1 MSRLLTRSTAALLLV
16 WACGG
21 YVRAVEPDTFSKV
34 VSFQY
39 EDSLDEPGT
48 TIQSQVVSFQ
58 YFDKLDDADLTF
70 ATSAAVSFYRS
81 GGEPVILSGPTSQ
94 SVKVGDALTL
104 SVTATGDAPLSY
116 QWCLNGAIISSAN
129 TATLTRPHAQ
139 MTDAGTYSVTVSNGV
154 GSEMSETRV
163 FSYQG
168 PTTPMPTVPSMT
180 TAGSTPAF
188 LLTLPPPPGKLMVFN
203 ASGQLVENGPMDTS
217 KMTIVLTHGWLSS
230 PAPPNWPTAMWQALK
245 DARLS
250 DLANIVAW
258 DWATGADDIKLWRV
272 ADRTPREGEALGQAL
287 MDKLG
292 ASYNQSMHFMGHSLG
307 TLVNCRAADYIHG
320 DGKNSPAK
328 NPATPTLKLDPQKT
342 HMTLFDEA
350 QLAVPVNG
358 MSVALDVILGNSRL
372 TNGEGSNSPAKVIP
386 ERARYIDNYISE
398 VGLLHSRAANVLLWR
413 KYTFGP
419 VGLHAYAYEWYLDSI
434 TPISDGQLG
443 LGGRRMGFPFSF
455 ERGSISSAPAEETF
469 FLQSLDVSASPLA
482 VTQMSS
488 AVAQQFSRNRVRAYE
503 GMKVYQSVA
512 YPTYQ
517 AYRGLNAA
525 GQAVQG
531 VYMQGIQ
538 YAGTMLADFAETFTA
553 PVGQP
558 VYLGTAGSTAAYF
571 TESGQPAA
579 TTFQASWDLQFRI
592 QSGTAPQQSL
602 MGAAAK
608 RNGVGVM
615 AAANSQPAFS
625 VIPMEVPHE
634 AVGLTFEYKIE
645 GAADGDFMTMGIGEE
660 IEYSMEAM
668 YVADGE
674 WNAAPVIQVENIGG
688 AQVQLV
694 FGLSNPAGQPS
705 GALSI
710 RNIQFYIPPRPQV
723 SLEKIGAEMKL
734 SWPLHGIGWTLETT
748 TDLTQPNSWQPVA
761 NPSTVEDYQRRVNLT
776 PTGPRQ
782 FFRLRK

>member
-1 MSRLLTRSTAALLLV
+1 MFRPLTHFAAALLLA

-21 YVRAVEPDTFSKV
+21 RAFAVEPDTFSKV

-39 EDSLDEPGT
+39 ESSLAEPGT
-48 TIQSQVVSFQ
+48 TIQSKVVSFQ

-70 ATSAAVSFYRS
+70 ATSAAVSFRYD
-81 GGEPVILSGPTSQ
+81 GGQPLIVNGPTSQ
-94 SVKVGDALTL
+94 SVKAGDALTL

-116 QWCLNGAIISSAN
+116 QWRLNGAIISGAN
-129 TATLTRPHAQ
+129 TATFTRPLAQ
-139 MTDAGTYSVTVSNGV
+139 MNDAGTYSLTVSNGI
-154 GSEMSETRV
+154 GSEMREARV
-163 FSYQG
+163 FVYQG
-168 PTTPMPTVPSMT
+168 PTTPMPSVPSMT

-188 LLTLPPPPGKLMVFN
+188 LLTLPSPPGKLMVFN
-203 ASGQLVENGPMDTS
+203 ATGQMVENGPMDTS
-217 KMTIVLTHGWLSS
+217 KMTIVLTHGWRSS
-230 PAPPNWPTAMWQALK
+230 PTNWPTEMWQALK
-245 DARLS
+245 DAGLNDS
-250 DLANIVAW
+250 ANIVAW
-258 DWATGADDIKLWRV
+258 DWATGADNLKLWRV
-272 ADRTPREGEALGQAL
+272 ADRTPREGEELGQAL
-287 MDKLG
+287 MGKLG
-292 ASYNQSMHFMGHSLG
+292 ATYNQAIHFMGHSLG
-307 TLVNCRAADYIHG
+307 TLVNCRAADYLHG

-328 NPATPTLKLDPQKT
+328 NLATPTLKLDPQKT

-358 MSVALDVILGNSRL
+358 MSVALDVILGNTRL

-398 VGLLHSRAANVLLWR
+398 VGLLHSRAANVMLWR
-413 KYTFGP
+413 KYSLGP
-419 VGLHAYAYEWYLDSI
+419 VGLHAYAYEWYQDTI
-434 TPISDGQLG
+434 TPISDSQLG
-443 LGGRRMGFPFSF
+443 LGGRRMGFPYSF
-455 ERGSISSAPAEETF
+455 ERGSISNAPAEETF

-488 AVAQQFSRNRVRAYE
+488 AVAQQFSRNRVGAYA
-503 GMKVYQSVA
+503 GLKAYQSVA

-538 YAGTMLADFAETFTA
+538 FAGTMLADFAETFTA

-579 TTFQASWDLQFRI
+579 TNFQASWDLQFRI
-592 QSGTAPQQSL
+592 QPPSVQSQSL
-602 MGAAAK
+602 MGFSAK
-608 RNGVGVM
+608 QVGEAEM
-615 AAANSQPAFS
+615 SAANNQPVFS
-625 VIPMEVPHE
+625 VIPMEVPLD

-645 GAADGDFMTMGIGEE
+645 GAADDDFMTMGIGEE
-660 IEYSMEAM
+660 IEYSMEAV
-668 YVADGE
+668 YVTDGE
-674 WNAAPVIQVENIGG
+674 WNAAPVIQVEDIGG

-694 FGLSNPAGQPS
+694 FGLNNPAELPS

-710 RNIQFYIPPRPQV
+710 RNIQFYIPPRPEV
-723 SLEKIGAEMKL
+723 SLEQVGTQMHL
-734 SWPLHGIGWTLETT
+734 SWPLHGLGWTLEMT
-748 TDLTQPNSWQPVA
+748 TDLTQPNSWQPVLTP
-761 NPSTVEDYQRRVNLT
+761 PSVEEYQRRVNLT
-776 PTGPRQ
+776 PTAPRQ

>member
-1 MSRLLTRSTAALLLV
+1 MFRPLTRSTAALLLA

-21 YVRAVEPDTFSKV
+21 RVFAVEPDTFSKV

-39 EDSLDEPGT
+39 ESSLDEPGT
-48 TIQSQVVSFQ
+48 TIQSKVVSFQ

-70 ATSAAVSFYRS
+70 ATSASVSFRYD
-81 GGEPVILSGPTSQ
+81 GGEPVIVNGPTSQ

-104 SVTATGDAPLSY
+104 SVAATGDAPLSY
-116 QWCLNGAIISSAN
+116 QWRLNGTLISSEN
-129 TATLTRPHAQ
+129 TATISRPHAQ
-139 MTDAGTYSVTVSNGV
+139 MTDAGSFSVTVSNGV
-154 GSEMSETRV
+154 GSETREARV
-163 FSYQG
+163 FVYQG
-168 PTTPMPTVPSMT
+168 PTTPMPSVPSMAA
-180 TAGSTPAF
+180 AGSTPAF

-203 ASGQLVENGPMDTS
+203 AIGQLIENGSMDPS
-217 KMTIVLTHGWLSS
+217 KMTVVLTHGWLSS
-230 PAPPNWPTAMWQALK
+230 PANWPTDMWQALK
-245 DARLS
+245 DA
-250 DLANIVAW
+250 DLNGSANIVAW
-258 DWATGADDIKLWRV
+258 DWATGAANLKLWRV

-287 MDKLG
+287 MGELG
-292 ASYNQSMHFMGHSLG
+292 ASYNQAIHFMGHSLG
-307 TLVNCRAADYIHG
+307 TLVNCRAADYLHG

-372 TNGEGSNSPAKVIP
+372 TNGEGSNAPAKVIP

-398 VGLLHSRAANVLLWR
+398 VGLLHSRAANVMLWR
-413 KYTFGP
+413 KFSLEP
-419 VGLHAYAYEWYLDSI
+419 VGLHAYAYEWYLNSI

-455 ERGSISSAPAEETF
+455 ERGSISSAPADETF

-482 VTQMSS
+482 VTLMDS
-488 AVAQQFSRNRVRAYE
+488 AVAQQFSRNRVRAYA
-503 GMKVYQSVA
+503 GLQTYQAVA
-512 YPTYQ
+512 YPAYR

-531 VYMQGIQ
+531 VYMQNIQ
-538 YAGTMLADFAETFTA
+538 HAGTMLANFAETFTA

-571 TESGQPAA
+571 TESGQPAI
-579 TTFQASWDLQFRI
+579 TNFQASWDLQFRI
-592 QSGTAPQQSL
+592 QSGAVPQQSL

-608 RNGVGVM
+608 QNGEGAM
-615 AAANSQPAFS
+615 SAASSQPVFS
-625 VIPMEVPHE
+625 VIPMEVPLE
-634 AVGLTFEYKIE
+634 AVGLSFEYKIE
-645 GAADGDFMTMGIGEE
+645 GAADDDFMTMGIGEE

-668 YVADGE
+668 YVTDGE
-674 WNAAPVIQVENIGG
+674 WNAAPVIQVEDIGG

-710 RNIQFYIPPRPQV
+710 RNIQFYIPPRPEV
-723 SLEKIGAEMKL
+723 SLEKMGAQLKL
-734 SWPLHGIGWTLETT
+734 SWPLHGVGWTLETT
-748 TDLTQPNSWQPVA
+748 TDLTQPNSWQPVL
-761 NPSTVEDYQRRVNLT
+761 NPEVIQDYERRVDLT
-776 PTGPRQ
+776 PTAPRQ